1 MHGLLSKMK
10 TNYRKY
16 IFHILLYLFIVYE
29 NKNNPFILIIKLNY
43 KLVKDLFIILIPLLY
58 SHRYF
63 IQIYIYMFQ
72 CDILF
77 VT

>member
-43 KLVKDLFIILIPLLY
+43 KLVKDLFIILIPLLKDMIFFV
-58 SHRYF
+58 SNF
-63 IQIYIYMFQ
+63 IP
-72 CDILF
+72 
-77 VT
+77 